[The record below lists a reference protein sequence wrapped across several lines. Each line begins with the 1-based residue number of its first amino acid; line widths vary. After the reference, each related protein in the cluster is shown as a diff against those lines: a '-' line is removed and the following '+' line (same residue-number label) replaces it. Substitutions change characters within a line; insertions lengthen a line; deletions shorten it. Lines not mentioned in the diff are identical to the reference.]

1 MKLLFVMI
9 FQRIGIR
16 FVNRPKCGKGGVPNS
31 GRGVKGN
38 GATFTLQKCIAGN
51 VLQELR
57 NDYTNIRNNLRPVT
71 LGAYKKVDKVLT
83 LTGELLHGKVSL
95 CSGASCIAPSSWSH
109 WAYFPNTN
117 QLRNQYVTIPK
128 LGYPKC
134 LSVV

>member
-1 MKLLFVMI
+1 MEA
-9 FQRIGIR
+9 
-16 FVNRPKCGKGGVPNS
+16 S
-31 GRGVKGN
+31 SKGN